1 MKTVKVKVLK
11 RHPYK
16 GIKSVGQTYDCPA
29 KLAHLLIAVGKVEPV
44 DQGSAAK
51 FLEPEKLKTESNVSD
66 SNQSTEDFAL
76 ENGVSL
82 DDIKGTGRKGKV
94 LKRDVQNYLTR
105 DMKADNNES
114 K

>member
-1 MKTVKVKVLK
+1 MNKITVKVLK

-16 GIKSVGQTYDCPA
+16 GIKSVGQAYDCPA

-51 FLEPEKLKTESNVSD
+51 FLEPEKLKTENTVSD
-66 SNQSTEDFAL
+66 NNQSIEDFAL
-76 ENGVSL
+76 EKGVSL

-105 DMKADNNES
+105 DMKAETNES